1 MMKLRAWNIL
11 KWISVNL
18 LAWFS
23 AMGFFFLIAALVG
36 KIPLN
41 YFRLSDFFSFILF
54 YGPIVYFNSL
64 YLMPRYLLKHKYLSY
79 AGLLILAVGAFLPVQ
94 NYLLE
99 WSDPQKQEIPLADN
113 LFVIIICL
121 FIGTIIRLVANSYNQ
136 QKKIIQLETEFLKTE
151 LDVLKNQ
158 INPHFLFNTLNV
170 LYAQILEQSP
180 HAKDVVIKLSEIL
193 RYGIYG
199 SKKQYVPLESEL
211 QYIRQYIDLQSL
223 RINHHDKLKI
233 NISID
238 EPTKKLQLAP
248 LILIVFIENA
258 FKHGSIV
265 TDREPFICLDI
276 SVNDKN
282 LVYSLTNQF
291 NPDET
296 NISAGGIGLENVRK
310 RLKLLYTD
318 KFELV
323 LTPGRNIYS
332 VLLKMPLNEAELSY
346 R

>member
-1 MMKLRAWNIL
+1 MKLRPWSIL
-11 KWISVNL
+11 KWISINV
-18 LAWFS
+18 LAWFL
-23 AMGFFFLIAALVG
+23 AMGFFTLLAALAG

-41 YFRLSDFFSFILF
+41 YFKISDFISFILF
-54 YGPIVYFNSL
+54 YGPIVYFNNL
-64 YLMPRYLLKHKYLSY
+64 YLMPGYLLKHKYLGY
-79 AGLLILAVGAFLPVQ
+79 AGLLILAVGVFLPVQ

-99 WSDPQKQEIPLADN
+99 WSDPKKEEIPLVDN
-113 LFVIIICL
+113 LFVIIISL

-136 QKKIIQLETEFLKTE
+136 QKKITQLETEFLKTE
-151 LDVLKNQ
+151 LDILKNQ

-211 QYIRQYIDLQSL
+211 QYIRQYLDLQSL
-223 RINHHDKLKI
+223 RMSHYDKIKI
-233 NISID
+233 DISI
-238 EPTKKLQLAP
+238 EETAKRLQLAP

-265 TDREPFICLDI
+265 TDLEPFICLDI
-276 SVNDKN
+276 SVKDKN

-310 RLKLLYTD
+310 RLRLLYTD

-323 LTPGRNIYS
+323 LSTGRNIYS
-332 VLLKMPLNEAELSY
+332 VLLKMPLYEAELPY